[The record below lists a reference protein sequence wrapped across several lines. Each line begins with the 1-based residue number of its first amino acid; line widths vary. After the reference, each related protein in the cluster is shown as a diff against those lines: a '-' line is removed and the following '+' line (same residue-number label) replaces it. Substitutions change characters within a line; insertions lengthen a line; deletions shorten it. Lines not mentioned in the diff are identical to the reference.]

1 MYHHRTVN
9 IVALGD
15 LTYLVYLCASPP
27 DWHLG
32 TISLAFE
39 HLKNDVQRAL
49 NTQVEDVAWLDEQ
62 IAMCMN
68 LERHIQYDQHV
79 TIIAPD
85 DRHIMLSSI
94 HEMVA
99 DLEISKTSS
108 TNEPDAPLVAHMRS
122 VHTGGQGHPP
132 IKIDTDVLATAYQP
146 AGPTRLAQVFNVS
159 ARTI

>member
-1 MYHHRTVN
+1 M
-9 IVALGD
+9 
-15 LTYLVYLCASPP
+15 TY
-27 DWHLG
+27 
-32 TISLAFE
+32 
-39 HLKNDVQRAL
+39 Q
-49 NTQVEDVAWLDEQ
+49 
-62 IAMCMN
+62 
-68 LERHIQYDQHV
+68 DQHV